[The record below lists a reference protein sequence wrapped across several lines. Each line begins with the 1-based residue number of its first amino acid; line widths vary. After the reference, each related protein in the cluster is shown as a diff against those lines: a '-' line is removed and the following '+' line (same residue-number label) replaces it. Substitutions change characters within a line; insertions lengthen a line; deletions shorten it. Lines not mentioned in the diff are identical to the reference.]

1 MNLLIIKA
9 TDRSVNDSVTAKM
22 FDAFYEEVKGKE
34 GINVTVYDVY
44 KEDMPYIG
52 NDLFTAFG
60 KLANGVVLSKEE
72 ERVLNACQKA
82 KDLLAKADTV
92 ALAFP
97 MWNLSVPANL
107 KTFIDYVAQAG
118 FAFKYDEN
126 GQMVPLMKDKNA
138 ILLNA
143 RGGYYSGEANALDM
157 SVNFVNKIFGM
168 LFGMNITDEVIIEGH
183 NARPDKAEEIISEGL
198 SKVREAAKRLK

>member
-34 GINVTVYDVY
+34 GVNVTVYDVY

-52 NDLFTAFG
+52 NDLFSAFG
-60 KLANGVVLSKEE
+60 KLANREALTKEE
-72 ERVLNACQKA
+72 ERVLNATIKA
-82 KDLLAKADTV
+82 KDAFAKADTIC
-92 ALAFP
+92 LAFP

-107 KTFIDYVAQAG
+107 KTYIDYVYQAG
-118 FAFKYDEN
+118 FTFSYDEN
-126 GQMVPLMKDKNA
+126 GQMIQLMKNKNI

-143 RGGYYSGEANALDM
+143 RGGYYSAEANVLDM
-157 SVNFVNKIFGM
+157 SVNYVRNVFGM
-168 LFGMNITDEVIIEGH
+168 IFGMNITDEVIIEGH
-183 NARPDKAEEIISEGL
+183 NARPDKAEEIINDGL
-198 SKVREAAKRLK
+198 YKIRNIAKKLK